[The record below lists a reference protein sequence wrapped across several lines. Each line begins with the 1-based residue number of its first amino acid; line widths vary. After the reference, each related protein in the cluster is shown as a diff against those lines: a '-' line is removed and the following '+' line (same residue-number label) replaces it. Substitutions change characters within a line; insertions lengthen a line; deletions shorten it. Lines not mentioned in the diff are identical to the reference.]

1 MGVRRLL
8 RFSDALVLLGAEP
21 ARLAAL
27 DRVLGGALNLATG
40 GISGTVIGMADA
52 RGRVLGLGRD
62 AVQGIGAR
70 LGRAHSRAERTDV
83 LRAAHT
89 VVVVVAFFE
98 AMQELDLP
106 FALDEVDLTRGEQ
119 LALARV
125 DSTAPAPAPQV
136 SDLVAL
142 LVAADLPGPAPH
154 LSSEA
159 VAAALLGRY
168 DEYAGRFLA
177 FVEGLAVWERLDM
190 PGRREARRLL
200 MEVLPRTAQARY
212 QGLYTQLCV
221 QGPEFGLWTAQMEH
235 QATRAEVHRALD
247 GVETLLA
254 RTAQTLRPPVDVAAA
269 LARAH
274 EAALARTIL
283 DAESAPDGILIPTL
297 EELYLDPHFR
307 VSGVSGPSG
316 PADESWWERV
326 PVRRDLTRYLAGALT
341 SPHLAG
347 APLLVLGQP
356 GAGKSALTRV
366 LAARLPA
373 VGFLPVRVPL
383 RDVRAEDELQDQIE
397 QAIRAATGE
406 AVSWPELVRAAG
418 GSTPVLLLDGFD
430 ELLQT
435 TGVHQNNFLI
445 RVAQFQRREA
455 EQGRPVLALVTSR
468 TAVADRAR
476 YPDGLVALRL
486 EPFQDGQI
494 RQWLAVWNAAN
505 EAGFR
510 ARGRAPLTWGHVV
523 QHAELAA
530 QPLLLT
536 MLALY
541 DATDGGLQHAT
552 GDSLDAADLYEQ
564 LLTSFARREVR
575 KSTLDAVPDEETTE
589 RVEQELQRLSLV
601 AFAQLNRRRQ
611 WVSAAELEEDLTAV
625 LGRQQAQ
632 AAAFRTPLNAAETA
646 LGRFFFVQRAQSVRD
661 GQVLASYEFLHATF
675 GEYLAIRLALHVLA
689 DLLRPRPA
697 LSLGGALFDDDLAFA
712 LLSYASLSSRQMLRF
727 ARSLTGRIPEAE
739 RRRLARRLI
748 QVHTQH
754 ETRTGDQHPGYR
766 PALLRTATRHGLYG
780 SNLVLVTVLLAGRCS
795 VAELF
800 PDSADP
806 VSAWHRHCQLWR
818 SAMYEGQW
826 TDFALSLSVHP
837 YWEENGRALEVS
849 LRAAEDG
856 TRPPEPLDMNWLYR
870 YPRGHGGPGWS
881 RSYWDEVWHKMSLSA
896 GTNDSVIRHAMD
908 PVFHW
913 LGPAVTTFVA
923 REGASASSLAHD
935 LLDLLLTAR
944 DEQVDSRLAA
954 LHERALSGIRL
965 LLDAPSPHLV
975 RAVDVLITA
984 FCRDKE
990 RLPAGVSDGFSDF
1003 LAKDLVPLALGRQH
1017 ERLRALPPELGPR
1030 LFRVLW
1036 PDRTGE
1042 LRDRLSW
1049 ELVESMVRYQ
1059 TDLDRFPSPPE
1070 GA

>member
-1 MGVRRLL
+1 MGARRLL
-8 RFSDALVLLGAEP
+8 RFGDALVLLGAEP

-62 AVQGIGAR
+62 AVRGIGVR

-106 FALDEVDLTRGEQ
+106 FGLGEIDLTRTEQ
-119 LALARV
+119 LALARS
-125 DSTAPAPAPQV
+125 DATAPAPAPQV

-142 LVAADLPGPAPH
+142 LVAADLPSPAPH
-154 LSSEA
+154 TSSEA

-177 FVEGLAVWERLDM
+177 FVEGLAVWDRLGTAD
-190 PGRREARRLL
+190 RREARRLL
-200 MEVLPRTAQARY
+200 VEVLPGAAQARY
-212 QGLYTQLCV
+212 RDLYTQLGV
-221 QGPEFGLWTAQMEH
+221 QAPEFGLWTAQWEH
-235 QATRAEVHRALD
+235 QATRAGVHRALD

-254 RTAQTLRPPVDVAAA
+254 RTAQALHPPVEVAAA

-283 DAESAPDGILIPTL
+283 DAESAPDGIVIPTL
-297 EELYLDPHFR
+297 EELYLDPDFR

-326 PVRRDLTRYLAGALT
+326 PVRQDLTRYLAGALT

-366 LAARLPA
+366 LAARLPS

-406 AVSWPELVRAAG
+406 TVSWPQLVRAAG

-445 RVAQFQRREA
+445 RVAQFQQREA

-486 EPFQDGQI
+486 EPFRDGQI
-494 RQWLAVWNAAN
+494 GQWLAVWNAAN
-505 EAGFR
+505 AAGFG
-510 ARGRAPLTWGHVV
+510 ARGRAPLTWRHVAR
-523 QHAELAA
+523 HAELAA

-541 DATDGGLQHAT
+541 DATDGGLQRAT
-552 GDSLDAADLYEQ
+552 GDSLDVADLYEQ

-575 KSTLDAVPDEETTE
+575 KSTLDAVPDEETAD
-589 RVEQELQRLSLV
+589 RIEQELQRLSLV

-611 WVSAAELEEDLTAV
+611 WVSAAELEEDLTAI
-625 LGRQQAQ
+625 LGRRQTP

-727 ARSLTGRIPEAE
+727 ARALTGRMPVAD
-739 RRRLARRLI
+739 RRRLAGRLI

-806 VSAWHRHCQLWR
+806 VSAWHRHCLLWR

-826 TDFALSLSVHP
+826 TDFSLSLSVHP
-837 YWEENGRALEVS
+837 YWDRDGRALDVV
-849 LRAAEDG
+849 LRTDEEGAG
-856 TRPPEPLDMNWLYR
+856 PPEPLDMNWLYR

-881 RSYWDEVWHKMSLSA
+881 RSYWDDVWHKMSLSA

-908 PVFHW
+908 PVFEW

-923 REGASASSLAHD
+923 VEGAAASSLAHD
-935 LLDLLLTAR
+935 LLELLLADR
-944 DEQVDSRLAA
+944 EGPADSRVAA
-954 LHERALSGIRL
+954 LHERAVSGIRL

-975 RAVDVLITA
+975 RAVNLLITA
-984 FCRDKE
+984 FCRDRE
-990 RLPAGVSDGFSDF
+990 RLPADVSDGLVDF

-1017 ERLRALPPELGPR
+1017 ERLRALPPELGAQ

-1042 LRDRLSW
+1042 LQHRLSR
-1049 ELVESMVRYQ
+1049 ELVESVERFR
-1059 TDLDRFPSPPE
+1059 TLLDRLPSPPDRP
-1070 GA
+1070 

>member
-1 MGVRRLL
+1 MGARRLL
-8 RFSDALVLLGAEP
+8 RFGDALVLLGAEP

-98 AMQELDLP
+98 AMQELALP
-106 FALDEVDLTRGEQ
+106 FGLDELDLTRDEQ
-119 LALARV
+119 LALARA
-125 DSTAPAPAPQV
+125 DPAGPAPQV
-136 SDLVAL
+136 PDLVAL
-142 LVAADLPGPAPH
+142 LVAADLPSPAPH
-154 LSSEA
+154 APAEA
-159 VAAALLGRY
+159 VEAALLGRY

-177 FVEGLAVWERLDM
+177 FVEGLAVWERLATPD
-190 PGRREARRLL
+190 RREASRLL
-200 MEVLPRTAQARY
+200 TGVLPGTAQARY
-212 QGLYTQLCV
+212 RDLYRQLGLHA
-221 QGPEFGLWTAQMEH
+221 PEFGLWTAQMEH
-235 QATRAEVHRALD
+235 RATRAEVHRALD

-254 RTAQTLRPPVDVAAA
+254 RTAQALHPPVDVAAA

-274 EAALARTIL
+274 EAALTRTVL
-283 DAESAPDGILIPTL
+283 DAEPAPDGILIPTL
-297 EELYLDPHFR
+297 EELYLDPDFR
-307 VSGVSGPSG
+307 VSGVSGPGG

-326 PVRRDLTRYLAGALT
+326 PVRQDLTRYLAGALT
-341 SPHLAG
+341 SPQPPA

-406 AVSWPELVRAAG
+406 TVSWPQLVRAAG

-445 RVAQFQRREA
+445 RVAQFQQREA
-455 EQGRPVLALVTSR
+455 EQGRTVLALVTSR

-486 EPFQDGQI
+486 EPFRDDQI
-494 RQWLAVWNAAN
+494 GQWLAVWNAAN
-505 EAGFR
+505 AAGFA
-510 ARGRAPLTWGHVV
+510 ARGRAPLTWRHVV
-523 QHAELAA
+523 RHAELAA

-541 DATDGGLQHAT
+541 DATDGGLQRAT
-552 GDSLDAADLYEQ
+552 GDSLDVADLYEQ
-564 LLTSFARREVR
+564 LLTSFARREVG
-575 KSTLDAVPDEETTE
+575 KSTLDAVPEEETAE
-589 RVEQELQRLSLV
+589 RIEQELQRLSLV

-611 WVSAAELEEDLTAV
+611 WVSAAELEEDLTAL
-625 LGRQQAQ
+625 LGRRQTQ

-675 GEYLAIRLALHVLA
+675 GEYLAIRLTLHVLA

-727 ARSLTGRIPEAE
+727 ARSLTGRMPAAE
-739 RRRLARRLI
+739 RRRLAERLV

-754 ETRTGDQHPGYR
+754 ETRTGDQYPGYR

-806 VSAWHRHCQLWR
+806 VSAWHRHCLLWR

-826 TDFALSLSVHP
+826 TDFALSLGVHP
-837 YWEENGRALEVS
+837 YWEENRRALDVS
-849 LRAAEDG
+849 LRAGEDG

-870 YPRGHGGPGWS
+870 YPPGHGGPGWS

-923 REGASASSLAHD
+923 VEGAAASSLAHD
-935 LLDLLLTAR
+935 LLELLLGDRDGPADGHLTA
-944 DEQVDSRLAA
+944 LY
-954 LHERALSGIRL
+954 ERALSGIRL

-975 RAVDVLITA
+975 RAVNMLITA
-984 FCRDKE
+984 FCRDRE
-990 RLPAGVSDGFSDF
+990 RLPAGVSDGFAGF

-1017 ERLRALPPELGPR
+1017 ERLRALPPELCPP

-1042 LRDRLSW
+1042 LERRLSR
-1049 ELVESMVRYQ
+1049 ELLESMERYR
-1059 TDLDRFPSPPE
+1059 TDLDRFPPPE
-1070 GA
+1070 RA